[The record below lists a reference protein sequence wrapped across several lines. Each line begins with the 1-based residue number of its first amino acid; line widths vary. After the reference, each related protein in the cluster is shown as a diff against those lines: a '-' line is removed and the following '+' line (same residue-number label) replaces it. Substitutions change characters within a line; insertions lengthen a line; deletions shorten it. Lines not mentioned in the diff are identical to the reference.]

1 MSTASLSD
9 TPLVVFGASGFI
21 GGVLARRLDEG
32 GFRVIRITSR
42 DADFS
47 DREQLLRL
55 QSHLPA
61 RACWI
66 LTSARSPDYP
76 GDAHANAQADLRAT
90 DNLCALARLCSP
102 SGMVFL
108 SSIDV
113 YGRAG
118 LALPLNESSL
128 LRPETPYAEMKVE
141 VEGRL
146 GEAAA
151 ASDVPLLTLRLP
163 GVYGPG
169 DSHRGPVSSFIDAA
183 RAGRPIVIYGDGEQ
197 RRDLLYVEDI
207 PEMVS
212 QWLRAPQSLLSNAAP
227 GQGESLNAMVGML
240 RQCTGLELDVEY
252 RPADAQI
259 DILFDTPRLVSF
271 YPSLRLTPFRE
282 GLAATWRAV
291 SQGEGV

>member
-1 MSTASLSD
+1 LSD
-9 TPLVVFGASGFI
+9 SPLVVFGAAGFI
-21 GGVLARRLDEG
+21 GGVLARRLEER

-55 QSHLPA
+55 QSNLPA

-66 LTSARSPDYP
+66 LTAARSPDYP
-76 GDAHANAQADLRAT
+76 GDASENAQADLRAT
-90 DNLCALARLCSP
+90 DNLCALAHLCPP

-118 LALPLNESSL
+118 LALPLNESSP
-128 LRPETPYAEMKVE
+128 LRPETPYAEMKA
-141 VEGRL
+141 
-146 GEAAA
+146 EAERRFSETAEA
-151 ASDVPLLTLRLP
+151 LDVPLLTLRLP

-183 RAGRPIVIYGDGEQ
+183 RAVRSIVIHGNGEQ
-197 RRDLLYVEDI
+197 RRDLLYVDDL
-207 PEMVS
+207 PELVS
-212 QWLRAPQSLLSNAAP
+212 RWLRAPQTLLSNAAP
-227 GQGESLNAMVGML
+227 GEGVSLNAMVSLL
-240 RQCTGLELDVEY
+240 RQCSGLPLTVEY
-252 RPADAQI
+252 RPTDVRI
-259 DILFDTPRLVSF
+259 DILFDTPRLVSV
-271 YPSLRLTPFRE
+271 YPSLRLTPLRD
-282 GLAATWRAV
+282 GLATTWRAV